1 MGYTFN
7 PTPAEASI
15 LQQVA
20 SRESSGNYLA
30 QNPKT
35 SASGAYQFVNDT
47 WQMAS
52 AATGVPYYPT
62 AASAPAS
69 VQDINALWLL
79 RYAGGD
85 PNASVAW
92 AASGPYD
99 TSSGTASGALVDVSG
114 SAASTS
120 TADLM
125 SQINASALSMGI
137 DLTSPTTDIVV
148 ALAVAVG
155 AYLVLS

>member
-1 MGYTFN
+1 MAYTFN
-7 PTPAEASI
+7 PTPAEAAI

-30 QNPKT
+30 QNPKS
-35 SASGAYQFVNDT
+35 SASGAYQFVDST
-47 WQMAS
+47 WAMAS

-62 AASAPAS
+62 AASAPSS

-79 RYAGGD
+79 RYAGGN

-99 TSSGTASGALVDVSG
+99 TSGALVDVSG

-120 TADLM
+120 TADLL
-125 SQINASALSMGI
+125 SQIDAAAQSVGI
-137 DLTSPTTDIVV
+137 DLSSPTTEIVV
-148 ALAVAVG
+148 AVAVVVG